1 MINFKNTKKAIRY
14 GAMATVLSLTGVA
27 SAQTYEIS
35 VVAGGAGP
43 NDHYRVDAIEMA
55 ASILMQEA
63 DAAGESLN
71 IKVNK
76 RSYPDWDSFKQA
88 VTLAGESGSAPNIV
102 VTGHVDIAPWA
113 QAGLISPVEDYVDLD
128 AWPLN
133 IIYPNLLD
141 VSSFNDMVYGI
152 PQDSEARP
160 FFYWRDHLQ
169 GIGMD
174 DSKIEALPDK
184 VESGE
189 YTLYSMLEDAK
200 KAQDKGLVAKG
211 YGFYPRPE
219 NGPDFW
225 QFYTSFGG
233 QLQDPETGLL
243 MFNREATQ
251 KTYQFFID
259 AVEKGVT
266 RRNHLG
272 TPVDQWYAEVASGKA
287 AFWHGGTWHH
297 ARYTKE
303 EGLEDFFGRV
313 QFSLIPAGGESGQA
327 NTLTHPVVYL
337 ITEQEDEDSMEIA
350 AKLVKIASEP
360 RINTLHA
367 IKSSHLGI
375 SPEQM
380 DIGLYNNDRWAMKAT
395 ERLLPKATSMP
406 NNADFGVFW
415 TIYWKNLE
423 AAWSGQKTAEQA
435 VADAEQEIRGTLAN
449 RVVII

>member
-1 MINFKNTKKAIRY
+1 MINFKNTRQTIQY
-14 GAMATVLSLTGVA
+14 GILATALSLAGVA
-27 SAQTYEIS
+27 SAQTYEVS

-55 ASILMQEA
+55 ASILMREA
-63 DAAGESLN
+63 DAVGESLD

-76 RSYPDWDSFKQA
+76 RSYPDWDNFKQA
-88 VTLAGESGSAPNIV
+88 VTLAGESGNAPDIV

-113 QAGLISPVEDYVDLD
+113 QSGLISPIEDYIDLD
-128 AWPLN
+128 SWPLN
-133 IIYPNLLD
+133 IIYPKLMD
-141 VSSFNDMVYGI
+141 ISSFNGMVYGI
-152 PQDSEARP
+152 PQDSDARP
-160 FFYWRDHLQ
+160 FFYWRDHLRA
-169 GIGMD
+169 IGMD
-174 DSKIEALPDK
+174 ENEIKALPDK
-184 VESGE
+184 VEAGE
-189 YTLYSMLEDAK
+189 YTLYNMLEDAQ
-200 KAQDKGLVAKG
+200 KAQDKGLVEKG
-211 YGFYPRPE
+211 YGFYPRPD
-219 NGPDFW
+219 NGPDYW

-233 QLQDPETGLL
+233 ELQDPETGLL
-243 MFNREATQ
+243 VFNREAMR

-272 TPVDQWYAEVASGKA
+272 TPLEQWYTEVSTGKV
-287 AFWHGGTWHH
+287 AFWHGGTWHY

-303 EGLEDFFGRV
+303 EGLKDFFNRV
-313 QFSLIPAGGESGQA
+313 QFSLIPAGDKSGQA

-337 ITEQEDEDSMEIA
+337 ITKQEDEDSMEIA
-350 AKLVKIASEP
+350 AKLVQIASEP

-380 DIGLYNNDRWAMKAT
+380 DIGLYRNDRWTMEAT

-406 NNADFGVFW
+406 NNADFGAFW
-415 TIYWKNLE
+415 GIYWKNLE